1 MVALGNSFEAFIYEV
16 LGLVFLLAVQ
26 HHLGD
31 FILVDLVP
39 QSIRAD
45 DEIFAET
52 VQIEFLYVW
61 LGRDIRAI
69 ELLDL
74 WVGIELGK
82 FEVEI
87 TNGSGA
93 LQTAF
98 NIDGAWIVWVR
109 LHDVLVLRKLS
120 TQASLL
126 KLIGS
131 IEPMVECVAVLILLL
146 LIDQNCFRVA

>member
-109 LHDVLVLRKLS
+109 LHDVLVLGKLS

-146 LIDQNCFRVA
+146 LIDQNCFRVT

>member
-61 LGRDIRAI
+61 LGRDIRPI

-87 TNGSGA
+87 ANGSGA

-109 LHDVLVLRKLS
+109 LHDVLVLGKLS

>member
-1 MVALGNSFEAFIYEV
+1 LVALGNSFEAFIYEV

-87 TNGSGA
+87 ANGSGA

-109 LHDVLVLRKLS
+109 LHDVLVLGKLS

>member
-87 TNGSGA
+87 ANGSGA

-109 LHDVLVLRKLS
+109 LHDVLVLGKLS